1 MPNDIYFKID
11 TSLPVRSG
19 GAVGGPFAM
28 PGSGINNDRAVTDT
42 DTNAFALNDYRH
54 INKLMN
60 LPNSGDVLVG
70 AANTAITLTIPGSG
84 GLRHYL
90 GSVTF
95 GYDATPTS
103 GRMTVLDGSTVI
115 HDEFVGAA
123 GAVGRVFPEPKAT
136 SVGNSLVITLT
147 AGGTGVKG
155 SITIDE
161 RYIK

>member
-1 MPNDIYFKID
+1 MPSDVYFKID

-28 PGSGINNDRAVTDT
+28 PGSGINNDRAITDT
-42 DTNAFALNDYRH
+42 DTSAFALNDYRH

-60 LPNSGDVLVG
+60 LGNSGDILVG
-70 AANTAITLTIPGSG
+70 ATNTAITLTVQGSG

-90 GSVTF
+90 GALTF

-103 GRMTVLDGSTVI
+103 GRMTILDGSTVI
-115 HDEFVGAA
+115 HDEFIGSA
-123 GAVGRVFPEPKAT
+123 GANRMIFPEPKAF
-136 SVGNSLVITLT
+136 SVGNNLAITL
-147 AGGTGVKG
+147 AAAGTGVKG
-155 SITIDE
+155 SISIDE